1 MKVLLA
7 EKAGFCYGVRRSI
20 DIAFKALNNKDSSN
34 VCSLGPLIHNPQMVE
49 KLKEQGLEVVEELEK
64 IDHNTVLIIRSH
76 GVHPET
82 LKRAQ
87 KIARKV
93 IDATCPFV
101 KKAQHLTQFL
111 YDEDYLIYIVGEA
124 EHPEV
129 LALQGFACEQAKVVA
144 SASEIKAINK
154 KSKIGIIAQTTQNP
168 KNLAE
173 VSKALSTVTKELR
186 VFNTICNATLLR
198 QKSALKLASTV
209 DIMIVL
215 GGKNSANTSRLAV
228 LCKQIKET
236 THHIETADEL
246 KKSWFKGGE
255 IVGIT
260 AGASTPD
267 WIIEETVLRLK
278 KWFNN

>member
-20 DIAFKALNNKDSSN
+20 DIAFKALNSKDSSK

-49 KLKEQGLEVVEELEK
+49 KLKEQGLEVIEELEK
-64 IDHNTVLIIRSH
+64 INHNTILIIRSH
-76 GVHPET
+76 GVHPRI
-82 LKRAQ
+82 LKKAQ
-87 KIARKV
+87 RIARKV

-111 YDEDYLIYIVGEA
+111 YDEDYLIYIVGEE

-129 LALQGFACEQAKVVA
+129 IALQGFACEKAKVVA
-144 SASEIKAINK
+144 SASEIKIVNK
-154 KSKIGIIAQTTQNP
+154 KNKIGIIAQTTQNP

-173 VSKALSTVTKELR
+173 VSKALSTLTKELR

-198 QKSALKLASTV
+198 QKSALKLASRV
-209 DIMIVL
+209 DTMIVL
-215 GGKNSANTSRLAV
+215 GGKNSANTTRLAI